1 MQRVLIWKGGLL
13 NIKNISSTPN
23 QGEREEA
30 IVLEIQ
36 VTILYEVIIMNTYF
50 QISWGC
56 TRLIHPSKTKRFEC
70 TFEVCKQYV
79 SVVITKR

>member
-13 NIKNISSTPN
+13 NIKIYLLPLND
-23 QGEREEA
+23 REEA

-56 TRLIHPSKTKRFEC
+56 TRRIHPSKTKRFEC